1 MGECQI
7 IRSKNYLNLAADSA
21 NQVDQFENVQLN
33 RSPESE
39 FKPNELTEYDPNSD
53 DNNFGSDNNENL
65 ADPIDNRQ
73 SVGYA
78 NLEPTQAKTDL
89 AKADKA
95 DIVDFNVDND
105 NDNDVGVEHCEH
117 LYANEIN
124 LAGGQVS
131 ILRDLLRTERQLNER
146 RAANNRALSNYI
158 NRFHSDYLDLQRD
171 LIETL
176 ELSKKIRN
184 QKEAQI
190 ASQLTTITQKDSL
203 IEQLKRQLAD
213 LDESK
218 LRTEFEAR
226 ISKHQ
231 DLIRL
236 ECDQLRAQKEAIE
249 LQLHGERVNNCQLLQ
264 EFQSKLEEQTKN
276 HERQVVRLNDRI
288 AKLELEL
295 EQVLAE
301 PKNQLIRQLK
311 EEKSAMQGQLE
322 DTAILLDESRGKY
335 DSLSKRIGCIMAEH
349 ERLKQSSQDE
359 VEHLHSQY
367 MELRSRNN
375 QMKLELVDKEEIIQV
390 AQFNVERSE
399 RRVKNLLGA
408 LKGKESTYKELV
420 SQIELRHEQEL
431 ERSAA
436 NIKSLERKLVEQN
449 AQLDMKQ
456 NELVKLELEHENQM
470 ESLRNDRDHRLSRL
484 ANERQKL
491 EREFQASELKLAR
504 EIADKEQQCQII
516 EQLHKESNQFREESK
531 RLSIELTRCEAKLY
545 SKTQELQEALRLES
559 KRKSDQMSPE
569 ESQQG
574 TDAPGHADAE
584 QSRSRAMMLEN
595 TVDMLRAEN
604 EGLVVKLKMAE
615 TNLSKIN
622 AAIAKEQA
630 ILMQDYESK
639 LETMKADRSAYDKSR
654 LRYKK
659 YATKLKKYIEHLRIA
674 HNHLC
679 DPTCCNLI
687 QPTSG
692 KAQPIN

>member
-7 IRSKNYLNLAADSA
+7 IRSKNYLNLAADSS
-21 NQVDQFENVQLN
+21 QCDHLDNVQLN
-33 RSPESE
+33 RSP
-39 FKPNELTEYDPNSD
+39 DSD
-53 DNNFGSDNNENL
+53 KHDEHSDYSNCDHNDNNTGPHEKVPDHL
-65 ADPIDNRQ
+65 DQ
-73 SVGYA
+73 SVEYA
-78 NLEPTQAKTDL
+78 NLEPTQSPT
-89 AKADKA
+89 ADKA
-95 DIVDFNVDND
+95 DIQHGEN
-105 NDNDVGVEHCEH
+105 
-117 LYANEIN
+117 LYANETL
-124 LAGGQVS
+124 LASGQVD

-146 RAANNRALSNYI
+146 RATNNRALSNYI
-158 NRFHSDYLDLQRD
+158 NQLQSDYLSLQRD

-190 ASQLTTITQKDSL
+190 ASQLTTIAQKDAL
-203 IEQLKRQLAD
+203 IEQLRHQLAD

-231 DLIRL
+231 NLVRL
-236 ECDQLRAQKEAIE
+236 ECDQLRGQKEAIE

-264 EFQSKLEEQTKN
+264 EFQSKLDEQAKV

-311 EEKSAMQGQLE
+311 EEKSAMQGQIE
-322 DTAILLDESRGKY
+322 DTAILLDESRAKY
-335 DSLSKRIGCIMAEH
+335 DSLSKRIECIMAEH

-359 VEHLHSQY
+359 VEHLHGQY
-367 MELRSRNN
+367 MQLRSRNN
-375 QMKLELVDKEEIIQV
+375 QMKLELVDKEEVIQV

-399 RRVKNLLGA
+399 RRVKNLIAA

-420 SQIELRHEQEL
+420 SQIELRHEQEI

-470 ESLRNDRDHRLSRL
+470 ESLRNDRDHRLTRS

-504 EIADKEQQCQII
+504 EMADKEQQCQII
-516 EQLHKESNQFREESK
+516 EQLQKESNQFREESK

-545 SKTQELQEALRLES
+545 SKTQELEEALRAEKSAGLTSSAES
-559 KRKSDQMSPE
+559 R
-569 ESQQG
+569 QQA
-574 TDAPGHADAE
+574 DAGHADE
-584 QSRSRAMMLEN
+584 HTRSSQAMLEK
-595 TVDMLRAEN
+595 TIDMLRAEN
-604 EGLVVKLKMAE
+604 EGLVVKLKVAE
-615 TNLSKIN
+615 TNLSRIN

-630 ILMQDYESK
+630 MLMQDYENK
-639 LETMKADRSAYDKSR
+639 LECMRADRSASDKSR

-659 YATKLKKYIEHLRIA
+659 YGTKLKRYIEHLRLA

-679 DPTCCNLI
+679 DPSCCNLI

-692 KAQPIN
+692 KPQAIN